1 MTLPG
6 LTVSNVISMEARSL
20 QQRLFRHRLDQWRP
34 SSDLQRLDSHYT
46 YVRLKGNET
55 NLTLQYALER
65 FFRDRFAIT
74 PIHTEC
80 LHSGYIRVTLD
91 ADQFAQ
97 LKLYERQLYNT
108 RYYLAPADAACWTP
122 GVG

>member
-20 QQRLFRHRLDQWRP
+20 QQRLFHRSLALWLP
-34 SSDLQRLDSHYT
+34 SSDARRAGSYQTIVKLQGQETHLS
-46 YVRLKGNET
+46 LKQAV
-55 NLTLQYALER
+55 QY
-65 FFRDRFAIT
+65 FFRDRFAMS
-74 PIHTEC
+74 PIYTEYSDKD
-80 LHSGYIRVTLD
+80 HIRVTLD